1 MQELQNMMIFAKVL
15 ECGSFSKAA
24 EQLGMAKSSVSKKIN
39 ELEKEF
45 GVRLIQRSTRKLNVT
60 EEGQSL
66 YQRCR
71 QISQALEMAKQELT
85 LYHEAPQ
92 GTLRISVSPLF
103 GNTIIAGLIPGFLE
117 QFPLVSVE
125 LNYAQE
131 LSDLIGEGYDL
142 SLRMGTLA
150 DSSLVAVELFTVK
163 FMLCASQ
170 KYLKKAG
177 RPQHPSEITN
187 HNYIRWL
194 APNRPAYDSLVFHKK
209 NREYTYNINSR
220 FSSNDAQATL
230 EAVLNGGGLA
240 MLPNYAICQEIQ
252 NGRLEA
258 LLPEYKVQ
266 EMPISLVY
274 PQRKHIPPK
283 VRVFSQYLKKRLTA
297 KDFSALKPNKT
308 L

>member
-15 ECGSFSKAA
+15 ESGSFSKAA
-24 EQLGMAKSSVSKKIN
+24 EQLGIAKSSVSKKIS

-66 YQRCR
+66 YRHCC
-71 QISQALEMAKQELT
+71 QISQELEMAKQELT
-85 LYHEAPQ
+85 LYREAPQ

-103 GNTIIAGLIPGFLE
+103 GNTVIAGLIPDFQE
-117 QFPLVSVE
+117 QFPQVSVE
-125 LNYAQE
+125 LNYAQQ

-142 SLRMGTLA
+142 SIRMGELA
-150 DSSLVAVELFTVK
+150 DSSLVAVELFIVK
-163 FMLCASQ
+163 FILCASPE
-170 KYLKKAG
+170 YLNKAG
-177 RPQHPSEITN
+177 RPQHPSEIEN

-194 APNRPAYDSLVFHKK
+194 APNRPAYDSLVFYKK

-220 FSSNDAQATL
+220 FSTNDAQATL
-230 EAVLNGGGLA
+230 EAALNGGGLA
-240 MLPNYAICQEIQ
+240 MLPNYAIFKEVQS
-252 NGRLEA
+252 GRLEV
-258 LLPEYKVQ
+258 LLPSYKVQ
-266 EMPISLVY
+266 ELPISLVY

-283 VRVFSQYLKKRLTA
+283 VRVFSEYLKQRLKD
-297 KDFSALKPNKT
+297 KDFSTLNSIKT